1 MRQSISGTKLIAT
14 EVHGQEERERERE
27 RANSIKKE
35 TSPSIILKHYL
46 QGIEAPVVHSCSQ
59 PAKKYGIR
67 GG

>member
-27 RANSIKKE
+27 RANTIKKE

-46 QGIEAPVVHSCSQ
+46 QESN
-59 PAKKYGIR
+59 
-67 GG
+67 